1 MEKKKCILVT
11 GGTGFVGAHL
21 LYHLTLGENRVKAL
35 KRPSS
40 STSLTRRIFGYY
52 QPFDL
57 AQWELIDWIDG
68 DIMDISS
75 LQIAFEGVDQIYH
88 AAAIV
93 SFQGN
98 DKTQIQRINQVGTAN
113 VVNIAL
119 EKNIAKL
126 LFVSSIGT
134 LGRAEKA
141 DLVTEETFWNNKKT
155 SVYSKSKYEAE
166 QEVWRGMAEGLNAV
180 IINPS
185 IILGPGDWSHGSP
198 QLFQTMFKGL
208 KFYTSGS
215 NGFVGVNDLAQV
227 MIVLMN
233 SKIVGERFII
243 STDNISYQQLFN
255 WMADALNIKRPNIKA
270 GKFLSAI
277 SWRLLG
283 IKGLITGKKSSITK
297 ETAQTANQLY
307 RYSNEKIKAAI
318 GFEFT
323 PIKTCVEETAKL
335 FLRDRN

>member
-1 MEKKKCILVT
+1 MEKEKHILVT

-21 LYHLTLGENRVKAL
+21 LYHLTLGGNRVKAL

-40 STSLTRRIFGYY
+40 STSLTHKIFEYY
-52 QPFDL
+52 QPLAL
-57 AQWELIDWIDG
+57 AQWELIEWIEG

-75 LQIAFEGVDQIYH
+75 LQIAFEGIDQLYH

-98 DKTQIQRINQVGTAN
+98 DKTQIQRINQAGTAN

-119 EKNIAKL
+119 EKNIEKL

-134 LGRAEKA
+134 LGRAEKS

-155 SVYSKSKYEAE
+155 SAYSKSKYEAE
-166 QEVWRGMAEGLNAV
+166 QDVWRGMAEGLNAV

-215 NGFVGVNDLAQV
+215 NGFVGVNDVAQV

-255 WMADALNIKRPNIKA
+255 WMADALNVKRPNIKA
-270 GKFLSAI
+270 GNFLSAI

-283 IKGLITGKKSSITK
+283 IKGMITGKKSSITK

-307 RYSNEKIKAAI
+307 RYSNKKIKAAI